1 MKYRQPVNKVANRG
15 LGGFSVPVVNLRGKK
30 VRRDLQVIE
39 IPHLF
44 WFGFK
49 VFPLGVGEDK
59 IEDSDAPLN
68 VFEFVFPA
76 IAEGSR
82 CRSGGTACARRG
94 DRPSRSLGR
103 TRCAHVFWREVC
115 SKKPSC
121 ACPQWPQVKARNWR
135 ATKVAGMRGHGV
147 KKAELLILC
156 NRGLAGPR
164 GCDGSDVDRKAIGEK
179 QLV

>member
-15 LGGFSVPVVNLRGKK
+15 LGGFLSVVNLRGKK

-76 IAEGSR
+76 IAKVLAADLAVQPAREEVIDLPAHWEGLGARMFFGVKFAPKSR
-82 CRSGGTACARRG
+82 RALAPMATSEGQELAC
-94 DRPSRSLGR
+94 
-103 TRCAHVFWREVC
+103 
-115 SKKPSC
+115 
-121 ACPQWPQVKARNWR
+121 N
-135 ATKVAGMRGHGV
+135 KVAGMRGHGV
-147 KKAELLILC
+147 KKA
-156 NRGLAGPR
+156 
-164 GCDGSDVDRKAIGEK
+164 SF
-179 QLV
+179 